1 MLASVGHW
9 WEGRWSGGLHPPST
23 CLWGVHLPPS
33 PASPSPTPPEASFRA
48 AAAAGESVTAQ
59 TQGSPL
65 SCRNA
70 SQSPSRL
77 KAHYYKEWNTFFF
90 FSLSLFLFRLARW
103 VSNQDPL
110 SFCGVVVELVVAVLV
125 GQDSCILVWDISFFP
140 DLDEKATPAPSA
152 TLKCGKVRGIK
163 RKRELAPLWFFTV
176 SFLIHN
182 T

>member
-90 FSLSLFLFRLARW
+90 FSLSL
-103 VSNQDPL
+103 
-110 SFCGVVVELVVAVLV
+110 SFSFGWHGESVIKILCHFV
-125 GQDSCILVWDISFFP
+125 GWWWSWWWQCWWGRIAASLYGILVSSLTWM
-140 DLDEKATPAPSA
+140 
-152 TLKCGKVRGIK
+152 
-163 RKRELAPLWFFTV
+163 RKP
-176 SFLIHN
+176 HQPHQPH
-182 T
+182 